1 MARDGRWMP
10 EPGARHRG
18 GTREAGLLL
27 EIRGTEL
34 AGTLCAGLVARTEI
48 IRAKCPRAF
57 LLTFNARDKRVA
69 IRFQG
74 LVKSDFTI

>member
-1 MARDGRWMP
+1 MP

-18 GTREAGLLL
+18 GTREAGLL

-48 IRAKCPRAF
+48 ICAKCPRAF

-69 IRFQG
+69 VRFQG